1 MSSAALLRPHSGVV
15 LRERMRCSG
24 GDPALLV
31 GVCLHRGI
39 ADPELL
45 DGDGVGEIPAR
56 FILSETLLALTA
68 SRISA
73 SDTLKVTP

>member
-1 MSSAALLRPHSGVV
+1 M
-15 LRERMRCSG
+15 
-24 GDPALLV
+24 LV

-68 SRISA
+68 SKKRSLESESKASA
-73 SDTLKVTP
+73 ARHCTCLRGVCSTDT